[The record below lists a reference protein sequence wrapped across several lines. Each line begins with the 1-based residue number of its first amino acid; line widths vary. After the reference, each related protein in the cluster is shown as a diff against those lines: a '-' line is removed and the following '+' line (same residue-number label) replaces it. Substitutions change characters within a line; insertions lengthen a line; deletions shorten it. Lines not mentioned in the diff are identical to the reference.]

1 MSDLLS
7 LGASGINAYQR
18 ALATVSNNIANVA
31 TDGYSRQTVSFQSTT
46 PKAYGTNYVGT
57 GVGIEAVVRQYDT
70 FIESNLRGSLSDLRS
85 QSPLVN
91 YANRV
96 VDLMADESTS
106 LTLSMGKFFSSAR
119 DLAAEPAS
127 LIARN
132 VFLRSADSIASAFRL
147 MAEQLEAIEA
157 ESRIGIGDVPKSVN
171 TLAEQLSLVNKQLG
185 RTPLLENQ
193 PAELL
198 DERDRIL
205 RQMSEEIRIRTQFAT
220 NGEVKVSLTDNF
232 EQGVIVER
240 DKAQTLGLEVSG
252 DNRVTMVLN
261 PYSPDKRETL
271 GSLGGGTL
279 GGLLAFR
286 EQVLKPMQ
294 ENLNLLAKTFMDE
307 VNAIHRQGVDAMGR
321 PGEDLFT
328 LAPTG
333 SSVAQAIGVGVVD
346 PQRVAA
352 ASAFRVVAEPLNQGA
367 SLARLAYTAPEAAP
381 IPALQNVITGINT
394 HPDASVLLDVQTITP
409 LATVPAGSKDT
420 VIYLDPDGDQWLQ
433 VMTRDGRQLLGKD
446 LTGTEWGL
454 LSAPGAQNG
463 LSTGAGYSIDYLN
476 KAAGPNSYLDLS
488 YFIGARA
495 QSLPVAEFDAQSHL
509 AIGSRTNTARLTSE
523 RLAIDPLT
531 NSLPMLGNGTLTL
544 NGIALPDAVND
555 VEDFVN
561 WVNSS
566 PGAGESARIGLSAKL
581 VNSVAI
587 DPKAIRLAS
596 DSVLYLNNQQ
606 IQLAGV
612 SSLSDLAQ
620 TISNQM
626 GPNLQASI
634 AGSGELVLS
643 TLDGSTIEIEGG
655 NNPLLYALPEGS
667 FTGRLQ
673 INASPNYLVKS
684 LPASLAGKSLAING
698 TAISLSGV
706 TNLTTLAQAINTRM
720 QSLEVQ
726 NVRATVTDAGELV
739 LGTLDGSEL
748 SITGNLLDGS
758 NLFRT
763 DKIELS
769 FGNGGSPAELEKLG
783 FRTAAYLDGVM
794 PEDLLVFVAGVGTA
808 KVTAAST
815 ITEFDAQASL
825 RNSPFTIEFGA
836 SNRYTITDKA
846 TGTLLAER
854 TYDPVARSISYR
866 GLTFTFNSVVEPG
879 DKFYFDNN
887 RNGNGDNTNILRVS
901 DLQDQAVIG
910 SFTLTE
916 AYVDFVQRAGNVA
929 QQASLA
935 EKTLGVVYD
944 QALQMRESAVGVNLD
959 EEAADLIRF
968 QQAYQANAKVVQVA
982 GNVFDVLLNSL

>member
-1 MSDLLS
+1 MSDMLS
-7 LGASGINAYQR
+7 IGASGINAYQR

-57 GVGIEAVVRQYDT
+57 GVGIEAIVRQYDA
-70 FIESNLRGSLSDLRS
+70 FIESNLRGSLSDLKS

-106 LTLSMGKFFSSAR
+106 LSLTMGKFFSAAR

-132 VFLRSADSIASAFRL
+132 VFLRSADSTASSFRL
-147 MAEQLEAIEA
+147 IAEQLNAIET
-157 ESRIGIGDVPKSVN
+157 ESRIGIGDIPKSVN

-198 DERDRIL
+198 DERDRLL
-205 RQMSEEIRIRTQFAT
+205 RQMSEQIRINTRFAT

-240 DKAQTLGLEVSG
+240 DKAHSLGLEVSG

-294 ENLNLLAKTFMDE
+294 ENLNLLATTFMNE

-328 LAPTG
+328 L
-333 SSVAQAIGVGVVD
+333 SSSSIPVAQALGVNVVD

-367 SLARLAYTAPEAAP
+367 SLARIAYTEPAAAP
-381 IPALQNVITGINT
+381 IPALQQVISGINT
-394 HPDASVLLDVQTITP
+394 HPDASVLVDVQTITP
-409 LATVPAGSKDT
+409 LATVPAGSQDT

-446 LTGTEWGL
+446 LNATEWGL
-454 LSAPGAQNG
+454 LSARDAKNG
-463 LSTGAGYSIDYLN
+463 LASGATYSTDYLN
-476 KAAGPNSYLDLS
+476 QPQGDDSYLGLS

-495 QSLPVAEFDAQSHL
+495 QFQSVSEFDAQSHL
-509 AIGSRTNTARLTSE
+509 EIGTRMAPARLTSE
-523 RLAIDPLT
+523 RLSATAAD
-531 NSLPMLGNGTLTL
+531 LGNGTLTL
-544 NGIALPDAVND
+544 NGITVPDTVDDVND
-555 VEDFVN
+555 FIT
-561 WVNSS
+561 WVNSA
-566 PGAGESARIGLSAKL
+566 PGAGQEARIGLSAKL
-581 VNSVAI
+581 VNSVSVA
-587 DPKAIRLAS
+587 PQAIRLAS
-596 DSVLYLNNQQ
+596 DSVLYLNNQR
-606 IQLAGV
+606 IDLSDV
-612 SSLSDLAQ
+612 SSLSGLTQAIN
-620 TISNQM
+620 TQM
-626 GPNLQASI
+626 GPNLQATL

-643 TLDGSTIEIEGG
+643 TLDGSAIAIGG
-655 NNPLLYALPEGS
+655 GADPKLFALPEGT
-667 FTGRLQ
+667 FQGRLQ
-673 INASPNYLVKS
+673 IDASPNYTIAA
-684 LPASLAGKSLAING
+684 LPDKAGKSLAING
-698 TAISLSGV
+698 KSIDLSTV
-706 TNLTTLAQAINTRM
+706 NNLATLAQAILSEFNALDIR
-720 QSLEVQ
+720 
-726 NVRATVTDAGELV
+726 NIRATVTSSGELV
-739 LGTLDGSEL
+739 LGTHDGSEL
-748 SITGNLLDGS
+748 RISGT
-758 NLFRT
+758 LFTDSQVRRT

-783 FRTAAYLDGVM
+783 FRTAAYIDGTA

-808 KVTAAST
+808 KVTAST
-815 ITEFDAQASL
+815 TVTAFDTQASL
-825 RNSPFTIEFGA
+825 RNSPFTIEFGNN
-836 SNRYTITDKA
+836 NRYTITDKA
-846 TGTLLAER
+846 TGTQLADR
-854 TYDPVARSISYR
+854 AYDPVSRTIQYR
-866 GLTFTFNSVVEPG
+866 GLTFTFNSVVEAG

-887 RNGNGDNTNILRVS
+887 GNGNGDNANILRVS
-901 DLQDQAVIG
+901 DLQDQPVIG
-910 SFTLTE
+910 SYTLTE
-916 AYVDFVQRAGNVA
+916 AYIDFVQRAGNVA
-929 QQASLA
+929 QQATLA
-935 EKTLGVVYD
+935 EKTLGVVYE
-944 QALQMRESAVGVNLD
+944 QALQTRESAVGVNLD

-968 QQAYQANAKVVQVA
+968 QQAYQANAKIIQVA
-982 GNVFDVLLNSL
+982 GNVFDTLLNSL

>member
-57 GVGIEAVVRQYDT
+57 GVGIEAVVRQYDA
-70 FIESNLRGSLSDLRS
+70 FIESNLRGSLSDLKS
-85 QSPLVN
+85 QAPLVN

-106 LTLSMGKFFSSAR
+106 LTLTMGKFFSSAR

-132 VFLRSADSIASAFRL
+132 VFLRSADSTASSFRL
-147 MAEQLEAIEA
+147 ISEQLDAIEA
-157 ESRIGIGDVPKSVN
+157 ESRIGIGDIPKSVN

-198 DERDRIL
+198 DERDRLL
-205 RQMSEEIRIRTQFAT
+205 RQMSEQIRIRTQFAT

-232 EQGVIVER
+232 DQGVIVER
-240 DKAQTLGLEVSG
+240 DKAQTLGLEVNG
-252 DNRVTMVLN
+252 DSRVSMVLN

-279 GGLLAFR
+279 GGLLSFR

-294 ENLNLLAKTFMDE
+294 ENLNLLAKTFME
-307 VNAIHRQGVDAMGR
+307 EINAIHRQGVDAMGR

-328 LAPTG
+328 LASTG
-333 SSVAQAIGVGVVD
+333 GSVAQSLGVGVVD

-367 SLARLAYTAPEAAP
+367 SLARIAYTAPPAAP
-381 IPALQNVITGINT
+381 VPALQQVVTGINT
-394 HPDASVLLDVQTITP
+394 HPDASVLIDVQTITP
-409 LATVPAGSKDT
+409 LATVAAGTKDT
-420 VIYLDPDGDQWLQ
+420 IIYLDPDGDQWLQ

-446 LTGTEWGL
+446 LTSTEWGL
-454 LSAPGAQNG
+454 LSAPDAKNG
-463 LSTGAGYSIDYLN
+463 LAAGASYSTTYLN
-476 KAAGPNSYLDLS
+476 QTAGPDSYLDLS

-495 QSLPVAEFDAQSHL
+495 QSLPVSEFDSQSHL
-509 AIGSRTNTARLTSE
+509 ETGTRTSAARLTSE
-523 RLAIDPLT
+523 RLPSTMSA
-531 NSLPMLGNGTLTL
+531 LGNGTLTL
-544 NGIALPDAVND
+544 NGIALPST
-555 VEDFVN
+555 VESAQDLVN
-561 WVNSS
+561 WINST
-566 PGAGESARIGLSAKL
+566 PTAGEEARIGLSAKL

-587 DPKAIRLAS
+587 DGKAIRLAS
-596 DSVLYLNNQQ
+596 DSELYLNNQQ
-606 IQLAGV
+606 IQMAGV
-612 SSLSDLAQ
+612 TSLSDLAQ
-620 TISNQM
+620 AISSQM
-626 GPNLQASI
+626 GPNLQASL

-643 TLDGSTIEIEGG
+643 TLDGSDIKIEGG
-655 NNPLLYALPEGS
+655 AAPELFALPEGS
-667 FTGRLQ
+667 FRGRLQ
-673 INASPNYLVKS
+673 IDASPHYLVKS
-684 LPASLAGKSLAING
+684 LPGSLAGKSLSING
-698 TAISLSGV
+698 NAISLNGV
-706 TNLTTLAQAINTRM
+706 TDLTTLAQAVNARF
-720 QSLEVQ
+720 QSQDVQ
-726 NVRATVTDAGELV
+726 YVRATVTASGELV

-748 SITGNLLDGS
+748 TIGGNLLDATE
-758 NLFRT
+758 LYRT
-763 DKIELS
+763 DKIELG
-769 FGNGGSPAELEKLG
+769 FGTGGSPAELEKLG

-815 ITEFDAQASL
+815 ITEFDTQASL
-825 RNSPFTIEFGA
+825 RNSPFTIEFGVNN
-836 SNRYTITDKA
+836 SYTITDNA
-846 TGTLLAER
+846 TGTRLAER
-854 TYDPVARSISYR
+854 TYDPTSRSISYR
-866 GLTFTFNSVVEPG
+866 GLSFTFNSVVESG

-910 SFTLTE
+910 SYTLTE

-968 QQAYQANAKVVQVA
+968 QQAYQANAKVIQVA
-982 GNVFDVLLNSL
+982 GSVFDVLLNSL

>member
-1 MSDLLS
+1 MSDMLS

-57 GVGIEAVVRQYDT
+57 GVSVEAIVRQYDA
-70 FIESNLRGSLSDLRS
+70 FVESNLRGSLSDLKS
-85 QSPLVN
+85 PSPLVN

-106 LTLSMGKFFSSAR
+106 LSLTIGKFFSSAR

-132 VFLRSADSIASAFRL
+132 VFLRSADSTASSFRL
-147 MAEQLEAIEA
+147 IAEQLNAIET
-157 ESRIGIGDVPKSVN
+157 ESRIGIGDIPKSVN

-198 DERDRIL
+198 DERDRLL
-205 RQMSEEIRIRTQFAT
+205 RQMSEQVRINTQFAT

-232 EQGVIVER
+232 DQGVIVER

-252 DNRVTMVLN
+252 DSRVTMVLN

-294 ENLNLLAKTFMDE
+294 ENLNLLAKTFMNE

-328 LAPTG
+328 L
-333 SSVAQAIGVGVVD
+333 SSSSIPVSQALGVGVVD

-352 ASAFRVVAEPLNQGA
+352 AAAFRAVAEPLNQGA
-367 SLARLAYTAPEAAP
+367 SLVRIAYSEPAEAPVP
-381 IPALQNVITGINT
+381 VLQQVISGINT
-394 HPDASVLLDVQTITP
+394 HPDASVLVDVQTITP

-433 VMTRDGRQLLGKD
+433 VMTRDGRHLLGKE
-446 LTGTEWGL
+446 LSPTEWGL
-454 LSAPGAQNG
+454 LSDPNAGNG
-463 LSTGAGYSIDYLN
+463 LATGAGYTKTYLN
-476 KAAGPNSYLDLS
+476 KPAGPNSYLDLS

-495 QSLPVAEFDAQSHL
+495 QSLPVSEFDPQSHL
-509 AIGSRTNTARLTSE
+509 QIGTQTTSARLTSE
-523 RLAIDPLT
+523 RLSTSPSD
-531 NSLPMLGNGTLTL
+531 LGDGALTL
-544 NGIALPDAVND
+544 NGIALPNSVND
-555 VEDFVN
+555 VDDFIA
-561 WVNSS
+561 WVNSA
-566 PGAGESARIGLSAKL
+566 PAAGEEARIGLSAKL

-587 DPKAIRLAS
+587 NLQAVRLAS

-612 SSLSDLAQ
+612 TSLSGLAQ
-620 TISNQM
+620 AISNQM
-626 GPNLQASI
+626 GPNLQATL

-643 TLDGSTIEIEGG
+643 TLDGSDITIGGG
-655 NNPLLYALPEGS
+655 NDPKLFTLPEGT
-667 FTGRLQ
+667 FRGRLQ
-673 INASPNYLVKS
+673 IDASPNYQVDA
-684 LPASLAGKSLAING
+684 LPATMAGKSLAING
-698 TAISLSGV
+698 TAI
-706 TNLTTLAQAINTRM
+706 NLTGVNTLAQLSQAILAKFET
-720 QSLEVQ
+720 LD
-726 NVRATVTDAGELV
+726 VRNIQATISSSGQLI

-748 SITGNLLDGS
+748 NISGNLLTED
-758 NLFRT
+758 NLHRN
-763 DKIELS
+763 DKIEL
-769 FGNGGSPAELEKLG
+769 GLGVGGSPAELEKLG

-808 KVTAAST
+808 KVSASST
-815 ITEFDAQASL
+815 VTEFDTQASL
-825 RNSPFTIEFGA
+825 RDSPFTIEFA
-836 SNRYTITDKA
+836 ANNRYTITDKA

-854 TYDPVARSISYR
+854 AYDPVARTIDYR
-866 GLTFTFNSVVEPG
+866 GLTFIFNSVVEPG

-887 RNGNGDNTNILRVS
+887 RNGNGDNTNVLRIS

-910 SFTLTE
+910 SYTLNE

-944 QALQMRESAVGVNLD
+944 QALQTRESAVGVNLD

-968 QQAYQANAKVVQVA
+968 QQAYQANAKIIQVA
-982 GNVFDVLLNSL
+982 GNVFDTLLNSL

>member
-1 MSDLLS
+1 MSDMLS

-57 GVGIEAVVRQYDT
+57 GVGIEAIVRQYDA
-70 FIESNLRGSLSDLRS
+70 FIESNLRGSLSDLKS

-106 LTLSMGKFFSSAR
+106 LTLTMGKFFSSAR

-132 VFLRSADSIASAFRL
+132 VFLRSADSTASAFRL
-147 MAEQLEAIEA
+147 IGQQLEAIEA
-157 ESRIGIGDVPKSVN
+157 ESRIGIGDIPKSVN

-198 DERDRIL
+198 DERDRLL
-205 RQMSEEIRIRTQFAT
+205 RQMSEHLRIRTQFAT

-232 EQGVIVER
+232 DQGVIVER
-240 DKAQTLGLEVSG
+240 DKAMTLGLEVSP
-252 DNRVTMVLN
+252 DSRVTMVLN

-328 LAPTG
+328 L
-333 SSVAQAIGVGVVD
+333 SSSELPVAQALGVGVVD

-367 SLARLAYTAPEAAP
+367 SLARIAYSAPPAAP
-381 IPALQNVITGINT
+381 VPALQQVVTGINT
-394 HPDASVLLDVQTITP
+394 HPDASVLVDVQTITP

-446 LTGTEWGL
+446 LSITEWNL
-454 LSAPGAQNG
+454 LSAPDAKNG
-463 LSTGAGYSIDYLN
+463 LAAGASYSAEYLN
-476 KAAGPNSYLDLS
+476 QAAGPDSYLGLS

-495 QSLPVAEFDAQSHL
+495 QFQSVSEFDPQSHL
-509 AIGSRTNTARLTSE
+509 EIGTRMAPARLTGE
-523 RLAIDPLT
+523 PLSASAT
-531 NSLPMLGNGTLTL
+531 DLGNGTLTL
-544 NGIALPDAVND
+544 NGITLPNSVDD
-555 VEDFVN
+555 VHDFIS
-561 WVNSS
+561 WVNST
-566 PGAGESARIGLSAKL
+566 PGTGQEARIGLSAKL

-587 DPKAIRLAS
+587 PTQAIRLAS
-596 DSVLYLNNQQ
+596 DSVLYLNSQRIDLSN
-606 IQLAGV
+606 V
-612 SSLSDLAQ
+612 SSLSGLTQAIN
-620 TISNQM
+620 TQM
-626 GPNLQASI
+626 GPNLQATL

-643 TLDGSTIEIEGG
+643 TLDGSAIAVGG
-655 NNPLLYALPEGS
+655 GADSKLFALPEGT
-667 FTGRLQ
+667 FQGRLQ
-673 INASPNYLVKS
+673 IDASPNYTIAS
-684 LPASLAGKSLAING
+684 LPDKAGKSLAING
-698 TAISLSGV
+698 RSIDLGAV
-706 TNLTTLAQAINTRM
+706 TDLESLAQTILAEFNALDIRNI
-720 QSLEVQ
+720 
-726 NVRATVTDAGELV
+726 RATVTSSGQLV

-748 SITGNLLDGS
+748 RVSGT
-758 NLFRT
+758 LFTNSQVRRS
-763 DKIELS
+763 DKVELS
-769 FGNGGSPAELEKLG
+769 FGSGGSPAELEKLG
-783 FRTAAYLDGVM
+783 FRTAAYLDGAM

-808 KVTAAST
+808 KVTASST
-815 ITEFDAQASL
+815 PTEFDAQASL
-825 RNSPFTIEFGA
+825 RSSPFTIEFGA

-854 TYDPVARSISYR
+854 TYDPVSRSISYR

-910 SFTLTE
+910 SYTLTE

-944 QALQMRESAVGVNLD
+944 QALQTREAAVGVNLD

-968 QQAYQANAKVVQVA
+968 QQAYQANAKVIQVA

>member
-57 GVGIEAVVRQYDT
+57 GVGIEAVVRQYDA
-70 FIESNLRGSLSDLRS
+70 FIESNLRGSLSDLKS
-85 QSPLVN
+85 QGPLVN

-106 LTLSMGKFFSSAR
+106 LTLTMGKFFASAR

-132 VFLRSADSIASAFRL
+132 VFLRSADSTASSFRL
-147 MAEQLEAIEA
+147 IAEQLDAIEA
-157 ESRIGIGDVPKSVN
+157 ESRIGIGDIPKSVN

-198 DERDRIL
+198 DERDRLL
-205 RQMSEEIRIRTQFAT
+205 RQMSEQIRIRTQFAN

-232 EQGVIVER
+232 DQGVIVER

-252 DNRVTMVLN
+252 DSRVSMVLN
-261 PYSPDKRETL
+261 PYSPEKRETL

-279 GGLLAFR
+279 GGLLGFR

-294 ENLNLLAKTFMDE
+294 ENLNLLAKTLMEE

-328 LAPTG
+328 LASTG
-333 SSVAQAIGVGVVD
+333 GSVAQSLGVGVVD

-367 SLARLAYTAPEAAP
+367 SLARIAYSAPPPAP
-381 IPALQNVITGINT
+381 IPALQEVVTGINT
-394 HPDASVLLDVQTITP
+394 HPDASVLIDVQTITP
-409 LATVPAGSKDT
+409 LATVAAGSKDT

-446 LTGTEWGL
+446 LTPTEWGL
-454 LSAPGAQNG
+454 LSAPDAKSG
-463 LSTGAGYSIDYLN
+463 LATGASYSTTYLN
-476 KAAGPNSYLDLS
+476 DPAGPNSYLGLS

-495 QSLPVAEFDAQSHL
+495 QSLPVSEFDPQSHL
-509 AIGSRTNTARLTSE
+509 ETGTRTSSARLTGE
-523 RLAIDPLT
+523 RLPT
-531 NSLPMLGNGTLTL
+531 NMSALGDGTLTL
-544 NGIALPDAVND
+544 NGIALPSSVDSPQD
-555 VEDFVN
+555 LVN
-561 WVNSS
+561 WINSTPS
-566 PGAGESARIGLSAKL
+566 AGQEARIGLSAKL

-587 DPKAIRLAS
+587 DGKAIRLAS

-606 IQLAGV
+606 IQMAGV

-620 TISNQM
+620 AISSQM
-626 GPNLQASI
+626 GPNLQASL

-643 TLDGSTIEIEGG
+643 TLDGSDIEIEGG
-655 NNPLLYALPEGS
+655 GTPELFALPEGS
-667 FTGRLQ
+667 FRGRLQ
-673 INASPNYLVKS
+673 IDASPHYLVKT
-684 LPASLAGKSLAING
+684 LPTPLTGKSLSING
-698 TAISLSGV
+698 NAISLNGV
-706 TNLTTLAQAINTRM
+706 TSLTTLAQAINARF
-720 QSLEVQ
+720 QSQDVQ
-726 NVRATVTDAGELV
+726 YVRATVTASGELI

-748 SITGNLLDGS
+748 SIGGNLLDATQ
-758 NLFRT
+758 LFKAN
-763 DKIELS
+763 KIELG
-769 FGNGGSPAELEKLG
+769 FGTGGSPAELEKLG

-808 KVTAAST
+808 RVTAAST
-815 ITEFDAQASL
+815 VTEFDTQASL
-825 RNSPFTIEFGA
+825 RNSPFTIEFGDN
-836 SNRYTITDKA
+836 NRYTITDKA

-854 TYDPVARSISYR
+854 TYDPTSRSISYR
-866 GLTFTFNSVVEPG
+866 GLTFTFNSVVESG

-910 SFTLTE
+910 SYTLTE

-968 QQAYQANAKVVQVA
+968 QQAYQANAKVIQVA
-982 GNVFDVLLNSL
+982 GSVFDVLLNSL

>member
-1 MSDLLS
+1 MSDMLS

-46 PKAYGTNYVGT
+46 PKALGTNYIGT
-57 GVGIEAVVRQYDT
+57 GVSVEAIVRQYDA
-70 FIESNLRGSLSDLRS
+70 FVESNLRGSLSDLKS

-106 LTLSMGKFFSSAR
+106 LSLTIGKFFSSAR

-132 VFLRSADSIASAFRL
+132 VFLRSADSTASSFRL
-147 MAEQLEAIEA
+147 IAEQLNAIET
-157 ESRIGIGDVPKSVN
+157 ESRIGIGDIPKSVN

-198 DERDRIL
+198 DERDRLL
-205 RQMSEEIRIRTQFAT
+205 RQMSEQVRINTQFAT

-232 EQGVIVER
+232 DQGVIVER

-252 DNRVTMVLN
+252 DSRVTMVLN

-294 ENLNLLAKTFMDE
+294 ENLNLLAKTFMNE

-328 LAPTG
+328 L
-333 SSVAQAIGVGVVD
+333 SSSSIPVAQALGVGVVD

-352 ASAFRVVAEPLNQGA
+352 AAAFRAVAEPLNQGA
-367 SLARLAYTAPEAAP
+367 SLVRIAYSEQAEAPV
-381 IPALQNVITGINT
+381 PALQQVISGINT
-394 HPDASVLLDVQTITP
+394 HPDASVLVDVQTITP
-409 LATVPAGSKDT
+409 LATVPAGSQDT

-433 VMTRDGRQLLGKD
+433 VLTRDGRHLLGKE
-446 LTGTEWGL
+446 LSPTEWGL
-454 LSAPGAQNG
+454 LSDPNAGNG
-463 LSTGAGYSIDYLN
+463 LATGAGYTKTYLN
-476 KAAGPNSYLDLS
+476 KPAGPNSYLDLS

-495 QSLPVAEFDAQSHL
+495 QSLPVSEFDPQSHL
-509 AIGSRTNTARLTSE
+509 QIGTQTTSARLTSE
-523 RLAIDPLT
+523 RLSTSPSD
-531 NSLPMLGNGTLTL
+531 LGDGALTL
-544 NGIALPDAVND
+544 NGIALPNSVND
-555 VEDFVN
+555 VDDFIA
-561 WVNSS
+561 WVNSA
-566 PGAGESARIGLSAKL
+566 PAAGEEARIGLSAKL

-587 DPKAIRLAS
+587 NLQAVRLAS

-612 SSLSDLAQ
+612 TSLSGLAQ
-620 TISNQM
+620 AISNQM
-626 GPNLQASI
+626 GPNLQATL

-643 TLDGSTIEIEGG
+643 TLDGSDITIGGG
-655 NNPLLYALPEGS
+655 NDPKLFTLPEGT
-667 FTGRLQ
+667 FRGRLQ
-673 INASPNYLVKS
+673 IDASPNYQVDA
-684 LPASLAGKSLAING
+684 LPATMAGKSLAING
-698 TAISLSGV
+698 TAI
-706 TNLTTLAQAINTRM
+706 NLTGVNTLAQLSQAILAKFET
-720 QSLEVQ
+720 LD
-726 NVRATVTDAGELV
+726 VRNIQATISSSGQLI

-748 SITGNLLDGS
+748 NISGNLLTED
-758 NLFRT
+758 NLHRN
-763 DKIELS
+763 DKIEL
-769 FGNGGSPAELEKLG
+769 GLGVGGSPAELEKLG

-808 KVTAAST
+808 KVSASST
-815 ITEFDAQASL
+815 VTEFDTQASL
-825 RNSPFTIEFGA
+825 RDSPFTIEFA
-836 SNRYTITDKA
+836 ANNRYTITDKA

-854 TYDPVARSISYR
+854 AYDPVARTIDYR
-866 GLTFTFNSVVEPG
+866 GLTFIFNSVVEPG

-887 RNGNGDNTNILRVS
+887 RNGNGDNTNVLRIS

-910 SFTLTE
+910 SYTLNE

-944 QALQMRESAVGVNLD
+944 QALQTRESAVGVNLD

-968 QQAYQANAKVVQVA
+968 QQAYQANAKIIQVA
-982 GNVFDVLLNSL
+982 GNVFDTLLNSL

>member
-57 GVGIEAVVRQYDT
+57 GVGIEAVVRKYDA
-70 FIESNLRGSLSDLRS
+70 FIESNLRGSLSDLKS
-85 QSPLVN
+85 QAPLVN

-106 LTLSMGKFFSSAR
+106 LTLTMGKFFASAR

-132 VFLRSADSIASAFRL
+132 VFLRSADSTASSFRL
-147 MAEQLEAIEA
+147 IAQQLEAIEA
-157 ESRIGIGDVPKSVN
+157 ESRIGIGDIPKAVN

-198 DERDRIL
+198 DERDRLL
-205 RQMSEEIRIRTQFAT
+205 RQMSEQIRIRTQFAN

-240 DKAQTLGLEVSG
+240 DKAHTLGLEVSP
-252 DNRVTMVLN
+252 DSRVTMVLN

-271 GSLGGGTL
+271 GSLGGGKL
-279 GGLLAFR
+279 GGLLGFR
-286 EQVLKPMQ
+286 EQVLRPMQ
-294 ENLNLLAKTFMDE
+294 ENLDLLAKTLVDE

-328 LAPTG
+328 LTPG
-333 SSVAQAIGVGVVD
+333 SISVARSLGVGVVD

-367 SLARLAYTAPEAAP
+367 SLARVAYTPPSAAP
-381 IPALQNVITGINT
+381 VPALQQVVTGINT
-394 HPDASVLLDVQTITP
+394 HPDASVLVDVQTITP
-409 LATVPAGSKDT
+409 LATVAAGAKDT

-446 LTGTEWGL
+446 LTPTEWGL
-454 LSAPGAQNG
+454 LSAPDAKNG
-463 LSTGAGYSIDYLN
+463 LVAGASYSTAYLN
-476 KAAGPNSYLDLS
+476 KAAGPDSYLGLS

-495 QSLPVAEFDAQSHL
+495 QSMSVSEFDAQSHL
-509 AIGSRTNTARLTSE
+509 ETGTRTSSARLTSE
-523 RLAIDPLT
+523 RLPSTMAA
-531 NSLPMLGNGTLTL
+531 LGNGTLTL
-544 NGIALPDAVND
+544 NGIALPSSVGNAQDL
-555 VEDFVN
+555 VN
-561 WVNSS
+561 WINS
-566 PGAGESARIGLSAKL
+566 PPTAGEEARIGLSAKL

-587 DPKAIRLAS
+587 DGKAIRLAS

-606 IQLAGV
+606 IQMAGV

-620 TISNQM
+620 AITNQM

-643 TLDGSTIEIEGG
+643 TLDGSDIEIKGG
-655 NNPLLYALPEGS
+655 GIPALFALPEGS
-667 FTGRLQ
+667 FRGRLQ
-673 INASPNYLVKS
+673 IDASPQYLVKS
-684 LPASLAGKSLAING
+684 LPTSLAGKSLSING
-698 TAISLSGV
+698 KAISLNGV
-706 TNLTTLAQAINTRM
+706 TDLTTLAQAINAKF
-720 QSLEVQ
+720 QSLDVQ
-726 NVRATVTDAGELV
+726 YVRATVTDSGELL

-748 SITGNLLDGS
+748 TIGGDLLDATQLYR
-758 NLFRT
+758 N
-763 DKIELS
+763 DKIELG
-769 FGNGGSPAELEKLG
+769 FGTGGSPAELEKLG
-783 FRTAAYLDGVM
+783 FRTAAYLDGLM

-815 ITEFDAQASL
+815 PTEFDAQASL

-836 SNRYTITDKA
+836 NNRYTITDKA
-846 TGTLLAER
+846 TGTRLAER
-854 TYDPVARSISYR
+854 TYDPVSRSISYR
-866 GLTFTFNSVVEPG
+866 GLTFSFNSVVESG

-887 RNGNGDNTNILRVS
+887 RNGSGDNTNILRVS

-910 SFTLTE
+910 SYTLTE

-929 QQASLA
+929 QQATLA

-968 QQAYQANAKVVQVA
+968 QQAYQANAKVIQVA